1 MPSPASP
8 RDPAGVT
15 DDATRRVTMAR
26 AAESAIAAVDQ
37 VRPTVGALGRWR
49 TLDGDRWLDG
59 IVAIE
64 GGDGRVELVLHLDA
78 VWPPPRLTELAD
90 EVRLGIA
97 PSSVNGALGDVRV
110 FFHDV
115 VLPGAP
121 VGAR

>member
-1 MPSPASP
+1 
-8 RDPAGVT
+8 
-15 DDATRRVTMAR
+15 MAR

-64 GGDGRVELVLHLDA
+64 GGDGHVELVLHLDA

-97 PSSVNGALGDVRV
+97 PSSGNGALGDVRV

-115 VLPGAP
+115 ILPGAP